1 MCKMFGE
8 GQKKLIFCAEQLQV
22 IVAVVFYDT
31 LLYVQLVITIFRWTE
46 TEVELKP
53 AS

>member
-1 MCKMFGE
+1 MVGE
-8 GQKKLIFCAEQLQV
+8 GEKKLIFCEEQILV

-31 LLYVQLVITIFRWTE
+31 LLYVQLVTTIFRWTE

>member
-1 MCKMFGE
+1 MVGE
-8 GQKKLIFCAEQLQV
+8 GEKKLIFCEEQILV
-22 IVAVVFYDT
+22 IVAVVLYDT
-31 LLYVQLVITIFRWTE
+31 LLYVQLVTTIFRWTE